1 MQLWNKLNKEELE
14 EQLRDIG
21 HEFMTISF
29 YQYAQ
34 IANPHLFR
42 DHLFL
47 MWSKLDVVGR
57 TYIAS
62 EGINSQIAV
71 PTKNISQFR
80 EELYQI
86 DFLKGIRLN
95 FAVDES
101 EAEFAFLKLKIKVRD
116 KILADGLNDKTFDV
130 TEKGK
135 HLNAEEFNTLTND
148 PETLLI
154 DFRNHYESEVGY
166 FDGAILPD
174 VDTFR
179 DSLPKIEE
187 EILKGNEDK
196 NIVMYCTGGIR
207 CEKASAWF
215 KHRGFPNVH
224 QLEGGIIKYARDVK
238 EQGIQNKFK
247 GKNFVFDE
255 RRGERITEEI
265 VSVCHLCGTPA
276 DTHTN
281 CDNSACHL
289 LFIQCDKCKEKL
301 DNCCSSECQEIYHLP
316 LEEQKELRKGID
328 NSNKIFKKGRA
339 DHLTYKNKG

>member
-95 FAVDES
+95 FALDES

-130 TEKGK
+130 TQKGK

-166 FDGAILPD
+166 FDGAILPN

-238 EQGIQNKFK
+238 EQGIENKFK

-281 CDNSACHL
+281 CANSACHL